1 MAPRGLRGRAVSVD
15 SRQIER
21 VAADW
26 LAQRDGDG
34 WTAADD
40 ARLSAWLSVATAHRV
55 AFLRLEA
62 AWEESGRLKAL
73 AAGRE
78 AAGPP
83 ERSFW
88 PAPPEAD
95 TTDADDAPHDPHW
108 QAVRRRAARPQAPR
122 SRLRAY
128 AAAAVVL
135 LALGAAGTFG
145 WKRWTSTITPVEYAT
160 TLGRLDT
167 VRLSDGSHATL
178 SSDSRIALAMS
189 PGERHIDLLD
199 GEAFFEVAKDRSRP
213 FVVAADG
220 RRAIAVGT
228 RFSVRRDGEALRVV
242 VTEGV
247 VRLEAPAQPG
257 RIGAEPVLLPAGSI
271 AVATR
276 SGVTVHRGTLAE
288 AERAVEWRGG
298 RLYFDDTPLSVAAEE
313 FNRYNTQKLV
323 MGDADVAALRIGGNF
338 RWSNPEGF
346 VRLLEQG
353 FGVRAETRG
362 TLIVLHTR

>member
-1 MAPRGLRGRAVSVD
+1 VSATD

-21 VAADW
+21 IAADW
-26 LAQRDGDG
+26 LARRDGDD
-34 WTAADD
+34 WSADDD
-40 ARLSAWLSVATAHRV
+40 ARLSAWLSAATAHRV

-73 AAGRE
+73 AAGRK

-83 ERSFW
+83 ERSYW
-88 PAPPEAD
+88 SAPSTA
-95 TTDADDAPHDPHW
+95 DADAEPDPDPLDLHW
-108 QAVRRRAARPQAPR
+108 QAVRHRATRAGAPR

-128 AAAAVVL
+128 AAAAVVV
-135 LALGAAGTFG
+135 LALGAAGAFG
-145 WKRWTSTITPVEYAT
+145 WKHQAGAAAPVEYAT
-160 TLGRLDT
+160 ALGRLDT

-189 PGERHIDLLD
+189 PGERHIDLLG
-199 GEAFFEVAKDRSRP
+199 GEAFFEVAKDRARP

-257 RIGAEPVLLPAGSI
+257 RIGAEPVLLPAGSV

-313 FNRYNTQKLV
+313 FNRYNTRKLV

-362 TLIVLHTR
+362 TLIVLHDH

>member
-1 MAPRGLRGRAVSVD
+1 VSATD
-15 SRQIER
+15 NRQIER

-26 LAQRDGDG
+26 LAQRDGG
-34 WTAADD
+34 RWTIDDD
-40 ARLSAWLSVATAHRV
+40 ARLAAWLSASTAHRV

-73 AAGRE
+73 AAGRDV
-78 AAGPP
+78 AGPP
-83 ERSFW
+83 VRAFW
-88 PAPPEAD
+88 PAPTEAVRD
-95 TTDADDAPHDPHW
+95 TDDTEIDPTDAHW
-108 QAVRRRAARPQAPR
+108 QAVRHRAGRTRAPR
-122 SRLRAY
+122 SRWRFLAT
-128 AAAAVVL
+128 AAVLV
-135 LALGAAGTFG
+135 LALGTATLVGWRQVSSVAAP
-145 WKRWTSTITPVEYAT
+145 IEYAT
-160 TLGRLDT
+160 AVGRLDT

-178 SSDSRIALAMS
+178 SSDSRISLAMS
-189 PGERHIDLLD
+189 PGERHIDLLG
-199 GEAFFEVAKDRSRP
+199 GEAFFEVAKDKARP
-213 FVVAADG
+213 FVIAADG

-257 RIGAEPVLLPAGSI
+257 RIGAEPVLLPAGSV

-288 AERAVEWRGG
+288 AERALEWRGG

-362 TLIVLHTR
+362 TLIVLHDR

>member
-1 MAPRGLRGRAVSVD
+1 MSATD
-15 SRQIER
+15 NRQIER
-21 VAADW
+21 IAAEW
-26 LAQRDGDG
+26 LAQRDSDR
-34 WTAADD
+34 WTDDDDVRLADW
-40 ARLSAWLSVATAHRV
+40 LSASTAHRV

-73 AAGRE
+73 AAGRD

-83 ERSFW
+83 GRVFW
-88 PAPPEAD
+88 PAPAEAVRD
-95 TTDADDAPHDPHW
+95 IDAPDADPADAHW
-108 QAVRRRAARPQAPR
+108 QAVRRRAGRARAPR

-128 AAAAVVL
+128 ATAAVL
-135 LALGAAGTFG
+135 ALALGTVAFFG
-145 WKRWTSTITPVEYAT
+145 WRQSGNGHAPAQYAT
-160 TLGRLDT
+160 AVGRLDT
-167 VRLSDGSHATL
+167 VLLSDGSHATL

-189 PGERHIDLLD
+189 PDERHIDLLG
-199 GEAFFEVAKDRSRP
+199 GEAFFEVAKDKARP

-257 RIGAEPVLLPAGSI
+257 RIGAEPVLLPAGSVAI
-271 AVATR
+271 ATR

-362 TLIVLHTR
+362 TLIVLHQAR

>member
-1 MAPRGLRGRAVSVD
+1 MSAD

-21 VAADW
+21 IAADW
-26 LAQRDGDG
+26 LAQRDGDD
-34 WTAADD
+34 WTTADE
-40 ARLSAWLSVATAHRV
+40 ARLSAWLSAATAHRV

-73 AAGRE
+73 AAGRD

-88 PAPPEAD
+88 AAPPAAD
-95 TTDADDAPHDPHW
+95 IVTDTDRDPLDPAW
-108 QAVRRRAARPQAPR
+108 QAVRRTATRPPRPRARVWA
-122 SRLRAY
+122 S
-128 AAAAVVL
+128 AAAIL
-135 LALGAAGTFG
+135 LALGIAGTFG
-145 WKRWTSTITPVEYAT
+145 WKYRAGATTPVEYAT
-160 TLGRLDT
+160 AIGRLDT

-189 PGERHIDLLD
+189 PGERHIDLLG
-199 GEAFFEVAKDRSRP
+199 GEAFFEVAKDHARP

-257 RIGAEPVLLPAGSI
+257 RIGAEPVLLPAGSVAI
-271 AVATR
+271 ATR

-298 RLYFDDTPLSVAAEE
+298 RLYFDDTPLSAAAEE

-323 MGDADVAALRIGGNF
+323 MGDGDVAALRIGGNF

-362 TLIVLHTR
+362 TLIVLHAR